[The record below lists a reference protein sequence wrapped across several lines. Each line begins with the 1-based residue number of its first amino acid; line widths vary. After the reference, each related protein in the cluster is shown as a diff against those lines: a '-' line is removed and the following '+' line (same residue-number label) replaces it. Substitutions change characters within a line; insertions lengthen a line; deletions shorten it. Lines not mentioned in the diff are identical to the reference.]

1 MQNLVAAVCMCV
13 LNKPLQQAISWCHI
27 CLQHLIEHAYMSVD
41 ITLLPLRIKL
51 PVSSPTACAFAGTD
65 LSVLYITTLDDKSE
79 SKGTGGLWSYELPGL
94 SGWSAS
100 YVAKPV

>member
-1 MQNLVAAVCMCV
+1 MQELVAAVCYEC
-13 LNKPLQQAISWCHI
+13 LNNPLQQVERSADSISLSIRIRRCM
-27 CLQHLIEHAYMSVD
+27 LTSYFG
-41 ITLLPLRIKL
+41 PRRIKL
-51 PVSSPTACAFAGTD
+51 PVSTPTACAFAGTD

-100 YVAKPV
+100 YVAKPL